1 MARKRK
7 PLVVNGVTVE
17 LDAPGLNVFERR
29 GRVELYW
36 KPNAEARKRGY
47 EAPSKLLKKI
57 DIAFSDLLD
66 PSFISDI
73 DSPFDNRC

>member
-7 PLVVNGVTVE
+7 PLAVSGEIVQ

-36 KPNAEARKRGY
+36 KPNAEAHKRG
-47 EAPSKLLKKI
+47 
-57 DIAFSDLLD
+57 
-66 PSFISDI
+66 
-73 DSPFDNRC
+73 

>member
-47 EAPSKLLKKI
+47 VPRSVRLH
-57 DIAFSDLLD
+57 FDLSTATGRLD
-66 PSFISDI
+66 LSIGVGS
-73 DSPFDNRC
+73 